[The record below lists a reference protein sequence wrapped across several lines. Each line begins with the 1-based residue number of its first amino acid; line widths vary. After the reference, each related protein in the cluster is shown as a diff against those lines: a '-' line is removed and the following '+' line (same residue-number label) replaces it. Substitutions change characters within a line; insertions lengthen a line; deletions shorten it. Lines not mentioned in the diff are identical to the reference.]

1 MKEQAEQGILKKSR
15 LDSGSSEC
23 KRRGLGAYMHYLRN
37 KRELLQLE
45 RQKEK
50 MIMNWKGTEGQMME
64 DLN

>member
-15 LDSGSSEC
+15 LDSGSSKC
-23 KRRGLGAYMHYLRN
+23 KRSGLGAYMHYLRN
-37 KRELLQLE
+37 NRELLHLE

-50 MIMNWKGTEGQMME
+50 MIMNWKGIEGQMME